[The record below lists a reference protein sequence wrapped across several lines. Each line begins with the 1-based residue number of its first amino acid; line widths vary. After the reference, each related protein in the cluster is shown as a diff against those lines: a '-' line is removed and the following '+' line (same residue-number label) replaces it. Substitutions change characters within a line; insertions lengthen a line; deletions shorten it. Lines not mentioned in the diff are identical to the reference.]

1 MSATMNLYTIAKNV
15 TYIPGLMHSYKP
27 SQYTMVSDMFDKEAN
42 VITAKYENDSISF
55 DDMDNELR
63 ELCKKYFGYYSDNN
77 DHDEFMFYHY
87 RGRSNR
93 VKNYFKTAKALFAD
107 YIQHGRGTYDDT
119 YLILDSIEYAQGWFF
134 SKKLFKSKNSTFYA
148 FDKVS
153 AKRLLD
159 NMIRLHYPHD
169 NRGSEAYHRFL
180 NAIEKLD
187 EPFILEISW

>member
-1 MSATMNLYTIAKNV
+1 MSATMNLYTIAKDV
-15 TYIPGLMHSYKP
+15 TYIPGLLHSYKP
-27 SQYTMVSDMFDKEAN
+27 SQYTTVSDLYDKEAN
-42 VITAKYENDSISF
+42 ETVDKYTSIK
-55 DDMDNELR
+55 DMDNELR
-63 ELCKKYFGYYSDNN
+63 KLGKKYFGYYSDNK

-107 YIQHGRGTYDDT
+107 YIQHGCGTYDDT

-159 NMIRLHYPHD
+159 NMIRLNYPRD